1 MAGSLRVIRMRQLT
15 AFQRDIM
22 FALSKLNEPKGLDV
36 KEYLESYY
44 SEEIRHGRLYPNL
57 DTLVEQGLVNK
68 GQHDRRTNKYTLT
81 DEGATELQ
89 DRLEWELTDLPQEFR
104 VAAESIDV

>member
-1 MAGSLRVIRMRQLT
+1 MRQLT

-22 FALSKLNEPKGLDV
+22 FALAKLDEPKGLDV
-36 KEYLESYY
+36 KEYLEAYY

-57 DTLVEQGLVNK
+57 DTLVEQSLIHK

-81 DEGATELQ
+81 DRGKRELRE
-89 DRLEWELTDLPQEFR
+89 RLEWELSDLPTEFR
-104 VAAESIDV
+104 VEADQPTNP